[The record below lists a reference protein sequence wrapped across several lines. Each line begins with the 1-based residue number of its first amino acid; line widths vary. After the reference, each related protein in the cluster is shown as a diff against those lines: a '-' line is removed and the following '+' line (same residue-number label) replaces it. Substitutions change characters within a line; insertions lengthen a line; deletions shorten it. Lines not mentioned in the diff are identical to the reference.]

1 MAGEF
6 RLETNE
12 PDLLEALRR
21 ASVEGQ
27 RRVAEAVA
35 VHSIE
40 IAGVSEEVLGDARAA
55 LREGQYGAEALIGRL
70 DAVVDRLDE
79 TQWDLRDR
87 FESGEVSEEQYLA
100 AFGRARAVN
109 ALRFALETDPLVAA
123 AEAVYEALAVTDDRE
138 DIRRVF
144 DAAVRVS
151 ENREG

>member
-6 RLETNE
+6 RLETNA

-21 ASVEGQ
+21 AGVEGQ

-40 IAGVSEEVLGDARAA
+40 TAGVSEEDLGEAQAA
-55 LREGQYGAEALIGRL
+55 LREGRYGAETLLGRL

-79 TQWDLRDR
+79 AQWDLRDR
-87 FESGEVSEEQYLA
+87 FESGEVSEEQHLA

-123 AEAVYEALAVTDDRE
+123 AEAVYEALAATDDRD

-144 DAAVRVS
+144 EAAVRAS
-151 ENREG
+151 ANPGG